1 MTQIRF
7 MYAKNIHTFALFGH
21 IIRWFERLTTG
32 LDASHCMV
40 EITCDSDCFIVESI
54 FPKGRIV
61 KNYDYKNKYKIVE
74 SFTFHTEKSLEEIL
88 NYCRTHIENKPYS
101 LWQNI
106 ELGFLGL
113 IVDALKFKNWS
124 YKEQLELNGR
134 NVQNCSEVQ
143 IMLAQYI
150 FNIHPTEGLDQ
161 YSVGEA
167 RDLIYSI
174 YLLRGTRWQYS
185 RS

>member
-1 MTQIRF
+1 MTKVRF

-40 EITCDSDCFIVESI
+40 EISYGEDSFIVESI
-54 FPKGRIV
+54 FPRGRIV
-61 KNYDYKNKYKIVE
+61 KNYQYSSKYKIVE
-74 SFTFHTEKSLEEIL
+74 SFEFKTEKPLEDIL
-88 NYCRTHIENKPYS
+88 NYCRAHIENRPYS

-113 IVDALKFKNWS
+113 IVDALKYKNWS
-124 YKEQLELNGR
+124 YKERLELNGR
-134 NVQNCSEVQ
+134 HVQNCSEVQ
-143 IMLAQYI
+143 IMIAQYL

-167 RDLIYSI
+167 RDLIYTI
-174 YLLRGTRWQYS
+174 YLLRGTKWQS
-185 RS
+185 SHS